1 MVSTHRD
8 REDGRLTKTKFLHR
22 VSHRTHVDIATVRAV
37 YGALIDEIIETV
49 RSGGS
54 VMLTGFGRFYR
65 LHKHGHAVQ
74 FTKSGSGR
82 VPDYDVL
89 KFSASLTL
97 NRSLTASDDHG
108 EDADE

>member
-1 MVSTHRD
+1 MVSTHRN
-8 REDGRLTKTKFLHR
+8 REDGRLTKTKLLHR

-49 RSGGS
+49 R
-54 VMLTGFGRFYR
+54 FYM